1 MTLVVTKRP
10 QLIWFKSSSVVFR
23 QIFNMKGRKKKI
35 KNKCGQ
41 TLRIWLYQEFHLYF
55 VASTNPPE
63 LLARDFLSLD
73 AYGDAG
79 KKLQCISRNRL
90 QNEDKAPGKK
100 QDSRGQATER
110 GCSPKRCKITV
121 VTLQMQREAVLAFG
135 ESCGVSQGSD
145 REQQARGILCQRK

>member
-1 MTLVVTKRP
+1 
-10 QLIWFKSSSVVFR
+10 
-23 QIFNMKGRKKKI
+23 MKGRKKKI

-100 QDSRGQATER
+100 QRIPEARPQNGAAVPSGARSLWSPSRCRER
-110 GCSPKRCKITV
+110 
-121 VTLQMQREAVLAFG
+121 LFLHL
-135 ESCGVSQGSD
+135 GSHV
-145 REQQARGILCQRK
+145 G